1 MGSHRN
7 PFSTL
12 QVVCWFFFSF
22 CSLHLPLK
30 TPSFFFTSK
39 QCPAIVPTDT
49 QGDFIR
55 TLDPRSCLKTMIWKN
70 LDSSLGFSS
79 NSWLISSPMVDDR
92 NASTSLKILY
102 HRVFLIWLARGD
114 DIRWPTLILT
124 FFYVFMFNAKKFL
137 DFPRK
142 VGQLESVS
150 TTQLRKSMRVLVDLG

>member
-1 MGSHRN
+1 M
-7 PFSTL
+7 
-12 QVVCWFFFSF
+12 
-22 CSLHLPLK
+22 
-30 TPSFFFTSK
+30 
-39 QCPAIVPTDT
+39 
-49 QGDFIR
+49 
-55 TLDPRSCLKTMIWKN
+55 MIWKN

-102 HRVFLIWLARGD
+102 HRKYLEYLHNLYHLPLSFSWVILFCLVLIWLARGD